1 MSENKA
7 MKNEVVKLA
16 ARAFLNVIEEHKI
29 EPEETIDYI
38 AIMAA
43 SMCDSLPNKKEAVA
57 VFLETFAQS
66 LHILNIKEDEE

>member
-1 MSENKA
+1 MSENNA
-7 MKNEVVKLA
+7 MKNEVAKLA
-16 ARAFLNVIEEHKI
+16 ARAFLNVIKEHKI

>member
-1 MSENKA
+1 MPINQT

-38 AIMAA
+38 AMMAA
-43 SMCDSLPNKKEAVA
+43 SMCDSLPNKKEAIA
-57 VFLETFAQS
+57 VFLETLAQS